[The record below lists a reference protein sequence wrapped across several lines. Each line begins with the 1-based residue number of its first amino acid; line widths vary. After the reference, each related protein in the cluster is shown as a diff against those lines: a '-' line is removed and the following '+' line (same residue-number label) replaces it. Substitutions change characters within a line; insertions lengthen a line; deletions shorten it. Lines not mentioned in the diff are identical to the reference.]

1 MKDCFN
7 LTVDEYHDVRSRNK
21 SEIIVKSC
29 FAWLCTDESPV
40 SGMAMLE
47 MDIPSGYIMLQ
58 VCISKWKKINNIKLQ
73 SINQSNQY
81 QSLATIGWK
90 LESIFYCTSIAHS
103 SGIFDVKNVDWYLYF
118 MIFLIKCWQKFRWTF
133 HFSKLNLSFTIF
145 TSKLDQ

>member
-1 MKDCFN
+1 MFLTTSGVLLFVFNKRHFLMKDCFN

-58 VCISKWKKINNIKLQ
+58 VCISK
-73 SINQSNQY
+73 
-81 QSLATIGWK
+81 
-90 LESIFYCTSIAHS
+90 
-103 SGIFDVKNVDWYLYF
+103 
-118 MIFLIKCWQKFRWTF
+118 
-133 HFSKLNLSFTIF
+133 
-145 TSKLDQ
+145 